1 MSSSALAAGIHLL
14 RCKLA
19 AQQPG
24 EDSDEQLLHAFT
36 SRRDDSAF
44 AALMH
49 RHGPMVLRVCRRVL
63 GHEQD
68 AEDALQATFLVLAQ
82 SAVALRNKTTLASFL
97 HGTAYRTAMK
107 AKQTAARRRKYEK
120 QTPARPSADPAEE
133 LSWREVQARLDE
145 EIDRLPETYR
155 SVFVLCQLE
164 GLSREETAQR
174 LGLKE
179 GTVSSRLTT
188 ARKRLAKELARH
200 GVELASV
207 LAAMGLTGPSASALP
222 LELMATT
229 IKAALAIAAGE
240 KLASLVSASVAQL
253 VKSATA
259 AMAVSKAKTAMVLL
273 LTGSLL
279 GGVGVW
285 VSAKPYVALSP
296 SEQPR
301 AVQVK
306 DKPATP
312 LQSKAVESLE
322 IQGQVLD
329 PEGKPKAGAKLFLRR
344 IGDTPEPLGVS
355 AADGRFG
362 FTVSKSKAKKWI
374 TVVATADGYGL
385 DWAELVPRDK
395 KDKLILQLGKD
406 SPIMRYSQQDGSFRV
421 LGLPGPGVL
430 AVQYSDRYLLAN
442 QREDAEGTKEEH
454 LATEPHAVSAISYNA
469 FARIDPPK
477 GSDSVKRDVTLDP
490 GQTITG
496 MILDPDG
503 RPLAGARSHGQTPWD
518 FFGHSAMT
526 SAQFTVRGFNPHR
539 PRPVL
544 FLHPEKK
551 LVGTLEPPKDESARV
566 TVKLMPG
573 ATVTGR
579 LVDTDGQPRGRAEL
593 DLYFQQKNG
602 SFAHYFP
609 ERITTGAD
617 GRFRIDALL
626 PNYDFHLRET
636 KGYFTF
642 GGLRSGETKDLGDV
656 QTQRSGE

>member
-36 SRRDDSAF
+36 SRRDERAF

-68 AEDALQATFLVLAQ
+68 AEDAFQATFLVLAQ

-107 AKQTAARRRKYEK
+107 AKQTAARRRKYER
-120 QTPARPSADPAEE
+120 QTPVRASTDPAEE
-133 LSWREVQARLDE
+133 LSWREAQALLDE

-155 SVFVLCQLE
+155 SVFVLCHLE

-188 ARKRLAKELARH
+188 ARKRLTQQLTRR
-200 GVELASV
+200 GVELAAV
-207 LAAMGLTGPSASALP
+207 LAAMGLTAPSASALP
-222 LELMATT
+222 VELMATT
-229 IKAALAIAAGE
+229 IKAALAMAAGE
-240 KLASLVSASVAQL
+240 KLAGLVSTSVAQL

-279 GGVGVW
+279 DGVGVW

-306 DKPATP
+306 DKAATP
-312 LQSKAVESLE
+312 LQSKAAEPLV
-322 IQGQVLD
+322 IQSRVLD
-329 PEGKPKAGAKLFLRR
+329 
-344 IGDTPEPLGVS
+344 
-355 AADGRFG
+355 
-362 FTVSKSKAKKWI
+362 
-374 TVVATADGYGL
+374 
-385 DWAELVPRDK
+385 
-395 KDKLILQLGKD
+395 
-406 SPIMRYSQQDGSFRV
+406 
-421 LGLPGPGVL
+421 
-430 AVQYSDRYLLAN
+430 
-442 QREDAEGTKEEH
+442 H
-454 LATEPHAVSAISYNA
+454 
-469 FARIDPPK
+469 
-477 GSDSVKRDVTLDP
+477 
-490 GQTITG
+490 
-496 MILDPDG
+496 
-503 RPLAGARSHGQTPWD
+503 TPWD
-518 FFGHSAMT
+518 FFGRSAMK
-526 SAQFTVRGFNPHR
+526 SAQFTVRAFNPYR

-579 LVDTDGQPRGRAEL
+579 LVDKDGQPRGGAEL
-593 DLYFQQKNG
+593 DLYFEQKSG

-609 ERITTGAD
+609 ERITTDAD
-617 GRFRIDALL
+617 GRFRIDTLL
-626 PNYDFHLRET
+626 TGYNFQLREA

-642 GGLRSGETKDLGDV
+642 GGLRSGETNDLGDV